1 MCGIAYRM
9 LIGSFCVSQESA
21 AVQGS
26 ITKEGNI
33 MAIYKEAVCIH
44 YIALGQCKKGREAC
58 HERYCQKCDK
68 YYPRAKV
75 KQTNRK
81 KNENKKNYKLSD
93 IRDFRKH
100 AD

>member
-1 MCGIAYRM
+1 MCGIDYRM
-9 LIGSFCVSQESA
+9 LIGSFLIDKFRCS
-21 AVQGS
+21 GS
-26 ITKEGNI
+26 IQRKENS

-100 AD
+100 VD